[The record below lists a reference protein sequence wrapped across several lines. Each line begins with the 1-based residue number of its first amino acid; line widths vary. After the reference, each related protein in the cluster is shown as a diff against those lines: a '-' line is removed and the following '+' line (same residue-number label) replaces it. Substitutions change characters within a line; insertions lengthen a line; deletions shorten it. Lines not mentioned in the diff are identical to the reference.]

1 VAIRDVDHH
10 LVTRQMCRKGAMIAV
25 GPSVAAL
32 TLRVPR
38 QVRRVLPGLVL
49 GVQFALLMQQRPQ
62 HLPQQGGVVRQG
74 VRVDLHNIIMNDVV
88 APGPEFV
95 APNAAFLS
103 GEFRP
108 AAHATRSRQAKL
120 PVAEKPARSAR
131 SSPLRMS
138 VLFRTRDPK
147 FAKTVLTVREE
158 SGIKWVHAPGPRT
171 F

>member
-1 VAIRDVDHH
+1 
-10 LVTRQMCRKGAMIAV
+10 MIAV

-138 VLFRTRDPK
+138 VLFRTRDPN

-158 SGIKWVHAPGPRT
+158 FGIMWVHAPGPRN